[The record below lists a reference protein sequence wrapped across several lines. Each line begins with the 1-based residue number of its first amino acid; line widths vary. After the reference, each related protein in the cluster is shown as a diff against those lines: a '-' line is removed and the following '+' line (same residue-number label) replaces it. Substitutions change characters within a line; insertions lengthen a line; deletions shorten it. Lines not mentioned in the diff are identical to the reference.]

1 MSTGKEAKLRGRRLI
16 EIRAQAQRLASDE
29 RPRREVNEKSDLE
42 RSHERH
48 GVKAFLWQ
56 MKCEET
62 RRLQH
67 GLAAFMDGKSAQ
79 YWGSAGL
86 AQWSDWPLN
95 VPFQRRLE
103 ERELVQRGLE
113 ERVAAIFVSISE
125 HHAVAPHDLQRI
137 VWDAFEQYQPYVN
150 GAGVC
155 ETEHA
160 EGEFREPVRWHTRR
174 SKVYRQASMVAEGN
188 D

>member
-1 MSTGKEAKLRGRRLI
+1 MLESFFSET
-16 EIRAQAQRLASDE
+16 LASTSWLPD
-29 RPRREVNEKSDLE
+29 P
-42 RSHERH
+42 
-48 GVKAFLWQ
+48 GYQ
-56 MKCEET
+56 
-62 RRLQH
+62 
-67 GLAAFMDGKSAQ
+67 
-79 YWGSAGL
+79 
-86 AQWSDWPLN
+86 
-95 VPFQRRLE
+95 
-103 ERELVQRGLE
+103 
-113 ERVAAIFVSISE
+113 AAIFVSISE
-125 HHAVAPHDLQRI
+125 HHAVVPHDLQRI